1 MTDPQWTAQ
10 RIHELYS
17 DRNLSEVDF
26 LFLARTIGPIICIAL
41 STGNFNGHGSWT
53 ADFSQVKIPSMG
65 HELDADLQDAMR
77 LLARFQYQG
86 GQPLRRAVALC
97 NHALEMARPLSLA
110 RQCGDTSTADEPRR
124 IELAA
129 ECASCKELIN
139 EDIKKALH
147 TRGAWRFAPLW
158 PLLLQL
164 QLRSRLLEW
173 RRVSSQEKKMKQPL
187 RDCIT
192 ELAKVVKLY
201 MKQFTDSGYPQLQPV
216 AAKAAQTHTRR
227 NAEEMTIVMQEASV
241 VQEKKEDA
249 LRERKEQNDD
259 FVADVDTKVLKV
271 MGELA
276 GFGLAGA
283 EDQAA
288 LWRPFVELR
297 SRFALAGASA
307 VDLRRCET
315 RCLQGGTE
323 SVLSVLALETGLHV
337 SASALNIYANSPL
350 ARWVEYAAK
359 NSVISDEQPFKRLS
373 FEANW
378 CLACQTE
385 AKGYKVRDDG
395 GHSKMM
401 MITAARG
408 PNDEPISAAKV
419 KELFMEKDEVG
430 FWETSFP
437 QLPEI
442 LAIVMGTSNFP
453 GIPNSSSDCVMVTTP
468 AQLEPG
474 DADADAVKAR
484 TELGALESDDGA
496 PADETARA
504 KARVNY
510 GFAKVGLAALGR
522 RHAHG
527 GDAVKLMVKEA
538 EAICAVGQKRGGGG
552 VPVNT
557 LENFKTLCRRCEG
570 KCLAGTSRLTCPLN
584 PEADPSE
591 VAFTIHNPKSIE
603 LLNQSR
609 KLLEELNAGL
619 LDFDARALKTLSPAQ
634 KKLVKRAPKAP
645 EKEAEKMDY
654 LKAELQRTQALI
666 LVNQQMK
673 WAPTWGEPWPHDDA
687 NNKLLFDKR
696 PGVAKKKQGSR

>member
-17 DRNLSEVDF
+17 DRNLSEVQF
-26 LFLARTIGPIICIAL
+26 LTLARTIGPIICIAL

-86 GQPLRRAVALC
+86 GQPLRQAVVLC
-97 NHALEMARPLSLA
+97 NRALEMARPLSLA

-124 IELAA
+124 VEWLAQ
-129 ECASCKELIN
+129 CVSCKELIN
-139 EDIKKALH
+139 EDLKKAL
-147 TRGAWRFAPLW
+147 RKPGSWRFAPLW

-164 QLRSRLLEW
+164 ELRSRLLVCRSRFQKE
-173 RRVSSQEKKMKQPL
+173 RMDESL

-192 ELAKVVKLY
+192 ELAKVVNLY
-201 MKQFTDSGYPQLQPV
+201 MKQFTVSGYPQLQPV

-227 NAEEMTIVMQEASV
+227 NAKEMTIVMQDARV
-241 VQEKKEDA
+241 VQEKEEDA
-249 LRERKEQNDD
+249 LRERKKQNDD
-259 FVADVDTKVLKV
+259 FVAKVNTKVLKV
-271 MGELA
+271 MGEPA
-276 GFGLAGA
+276 SVAGA

-323 SVLSVLALETGLHV
+323 SVLSVLALEAGLNV
-337 SASALNIYANSPL
+337 TASALTIYANSPL

-378 CLACQTE
+378 CLAWQTE

-408 PNDEPISAAKV
+408 PHKKPISAAKV
-419 KELFMEKDEVG
+419 KKLFMEKDEVI
-430 FWETSFP
+430 FWETCLP
-437 QLPEI
+437 QLPDI

-453 GIPNSSSDCVMVTTP
+453 AMPNNASDCVMVTTP

-474 DADADAVKAR
+474 DADADDVKAR
-484 TELGALESDDGA
+484 SELDALESDDGA

-504 KARVNY
+504 RARVKY
-510 GFAKVGLAALGR
+510 GFAKVGLADLGR
-522 RHAHG
+522 RYAQG

-538 EAICAVGQKRGGGG
+538 EASCAMGQKRGGGG
-552 VPVNT
+552 VPANT
-557 LENFKTLCRRCEG
+557 LENFQTLCRRCEG
-570 KCLAGTSRLTCPLN
+570 QCLAGTSQETYPLN
-584 PEADPSE
+584 PEADPSV
-591 VAFTIHNPKSIE
+591 VAFTIHNPNSIN

-634 KKLVKRAPKAP
+634 KKLVKRAPKVP
-645 EKEAEKMDY
+645 EKAAEKMDY

-696 PGVAKKKQGSR
+696 PRVAKKKQGSR